1 MIYEC
6 ATNKFLVKDKRKMDF
21 DEFSDRFYRSLR
33 LNNQKYEEEQFEDF
47 LTELYMKTPEVY
59 NEWHKLFFRIPYSF
73 TMNNIV
79 LMTNLVSNDNF
90 EYATIAYEMFK
101 KKKSLIVR
109 CLPVRVNASTVSESK
124 SDLFAELTMQ
134 LILTKGGYEDS
145 LLKSIKDEFSLAY
158 GEYEDN
164 QYLGDLFNSIM
175 DSFESEISNA
185 ITKEINKINHIS
197 SKLIDRDN
205 IGLLVETQESVR
217 KDKHTVKA
225 YKKY

>member
-1 MIYEC
+1 
-6 ATNKFLVKDKRKMDF
+6 
-21 DEFSDRFYRSLR
+21 
-33 LNNQKYEEEQFEDF
+33 
-47 LTELYMKTPEVY
+47 
-59 NEWHKLFFRIPYSF
+59 
-73 TMNNIV
+73 
-79 LMTNLVSNDNF
+79 MTNLVSNDNF